1 MDINLRNTLINLG
14 FYQNEIQAYE
24 YIYMN
29 GGKFTPNAL
38 TSYGYNYEQAKRL
51 AYMNKVVQGGVQIN
65 TENDM
70 ITHYKKMTGA
80 NRQDAKVAVY
90 SQNLQN
96 GYAKNY
102 SDTELVKHLKQTNG
116 ITRKITIQ
124 DLAVSNVS
132 DVPRIAVVAGITQEP
147 FTIWNSSNYKGMQAL
162 YRVVDVSGQKVTVET
177 SKKPVLKYGTSK
189 VIPGIL
195 ELKGIKQ
202 NGNAVV
208 VFDKKVCRLCNRFVV
223 VASLKRP
230 EFHLGCYDIIC
241 FEGTRVYVYVSNM
254 GTRDQVR
261 YKGGTQR
268 VYAYG
273 IFPGDIKGKLD
284 EQAKKIYGNLNGV
297 KAQYQ
302 QANQDYKVVPSEQND
317 SIEEEEDA
325 VDF

>member
-1 MDINLRNTLINLG
+1 MDINLRNNLINLG
-14 FYQNEIQAYE
+14 FGQGEIQAYE

-38 TSYGYNYEQAKRL
+38 MSYGYNYEQARRL
-51 AYMNKVVQGGVQIN
+51 AYMNKAVQGGVQIN

-70 ITHYKKMTGA
+70 IAHYKKMTGA

-90 SQNLQN
+90 AQNLQN
-96 GYAKNY
+96 GYAQNY
-102 SDTELVKHLKQTNG
+102 SDTELVKHLKQTAG

-132 DVPRIAVVAGITQEP
+132 EVPRVAVISGITQEP
-147 FTIWNSSNYKGMQAL
+147 FTIWNSSNYKGTQAL

-177 SKKPVLKYGTSK
+177 GKKPVLKYGANK
-189 VIPGIL
+189 VVPGVL
-195 ELKGIKQ
+195 ELKGVKQ

-208 VFDKKVCRLCNRFVV
+208 VFDKKVCRLCNRFVI

-241 FEGTRVYVYVSNM
+241 FEGTRVYVYASNM

-284 EQAKKIYGNLNGV
+284 NEAKKIYGNLNGV

-302 QANQDYKVVPSEQND
+302 SANEDYRVVPTEQND
-317 SIEEEEDA
+317 SIEEEEA